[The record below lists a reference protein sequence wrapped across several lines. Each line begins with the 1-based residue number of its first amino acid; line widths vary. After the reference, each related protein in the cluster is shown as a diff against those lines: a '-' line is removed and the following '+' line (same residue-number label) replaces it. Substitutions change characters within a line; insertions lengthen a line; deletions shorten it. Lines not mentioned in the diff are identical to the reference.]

1 MQSKKTKELIKRTQ
15 TLSLATAM
23 LVTSLNFPVISVRAE
38 DGEQTTTEIEQ
49 VIDDDVDNTD
59 QIVENQTEESKDQ
72 TEENKD
78 QTTEEQTEE
87 NQTENKEQTEENQTE
102 ENKDQTTE
110 EDQTEET
117 EENEEE
123 VSDEVLDDEATTL
136 ADGEITATIII
147 DANGGTFADGS
158 SQKTFNVEAGTGQY
172 YFNFSLAEVPSA
184 PSGKN
189 WTFKGWSESDSS
201 EAHYSTDS
209 TYSNFLSSGSTKTFY
224 AAWGKSS
231 QQTINRDYVFTDGAG
246 HSETITKQETL
257 TYDENN
263 KLVSIT
269 YGDYLST
276 LSRDSDTALYRFDES
291 IIRRYA
297 AEASQ
302 QAVDGWT
309 YTPTRDYYSDDTLNN
324 KLTMGDIRNNIST
337 IYVKCDQEQA
347 TVTVDASGGTFTNGA
362 SVNQIKITNKQIN
375 FADIELPKAP
385 EGENWTFEYWAVQ
398 EKNSGV
404 MQLYKT
410 TDSITYTGNYTT
422 IYAYWQ
428 KPIERTY
435 ILTDL
440 VDSVSVD
447 ITDTLEFY
455 KSPDNIVYSTI
466 ASKETLENSAQQK
479 SDRYFGVRDDQNDY
493 GVGYNKVKYK
503 CFKEANLT
511 NKIKYG
517 DLLSNIQTIYVD
529 CKVYVTLNAYD
540 VFKEEISG
548 TCQSHSFWTG
558 KVNKTPNF
566 DDYEITVPEGYS
578 FVGWYVNPN
587 KLVYWQELY
596 DGDINHLDNYIE
608 KVNNEL
614 ILFDFD
620 TPINGSKHDSGDKES
635 YTINLFPQFQKI
647 KSSDVTVTFKD
658 YDGTELNTA
667 TTTTDKKL
675 ADIKPT
681 EPTKDNHLFLGWS
694 TDGTEANIVG
704 DTTTFTSNT
713 TLIAVYAE
721 YNKVTYT
728 LYNDGSTFPDGTTA
742 SKTISYETFIQGVNN
757 RVREADV
764 KYSDMTEVIPVREGY
779 IFCGWTST
787 KNQNYGDVTT
797 DTSNYLNGT
806 VQQSTSHTGTGF
818 WMNYNNSK
826 NKTVMAVYDS
836 VTVYPVWTKAVT
848 FDACG
853 GKFSNNQSTTY
864 STHDMLYDTYTDV
877 GGNRQQTL
885 WQNKCPVP
893 TREGYQ
899 FVCWSNIK
907 PISNT
912 DFSNTYRLN
921 FGQSGINAVIID
933 KNDWYAYVKNNSAT
947 AAKGTNDDG
956 AEVYAIWVPT
966 YTKVIYHID
975 DMELNGTLQDNG
987 LDGVTDYID
996 DSDPNDIKIIQY
1008 VPWYTDLNYQ
1018 YSFKSNGRPLN
1029 VQWYK
1034 SRNFNVTEDC
1044 IGNLIPKQEKD
1055 IDVYAKQSV
1064 DITFDLNYDGH
1075 KQTKTF
1081 DKNTNITPIEDPE
1094 REVRIYNEETGTD
1107 DVYYYIF
1114 KGWYTNAEC
1123 SGSAVDFS
1131 NLKATKE
1138 TTYYAKWVEPKINHT
1153 VTFVDDV
1160 DGSTI
1165 DTQTVE
1171 RNKTVTKPTY
1181 TGGNSY
1187 FHQDLIFLGW
1197 SETGSRYNIFDFTT
1211 PITGNK
1217 TLHAVYA
1224 DAITIEFIDSYDGQT
1239 VETKKI
1245 AKDSKVS
1252 EPSFRG
1258 NDPDRRFVGWSFIGT
1273 ADDLFDF
1280 NTVIS
1285 NSITLYSAYAEPLP
1299 KYTVTFKD
1307 SLGPEFEVIESK
1319 IVTENDRVEAPVF
1332 NHNHTNKVLIGWSET
1347 RNDTDNL
1354 FDFNTG
1360 ITSDIVLFAVYRDS
1374 STPVKQTFTVTFN
1387 TDGGSSVSDQTV
1399 EKGNKVVKPANPTK
1413 EGYTF
1418 DCWTVGLLEFNF
1430 NTAINQNITLTA
1442 RWTRNADPSTP
1453 VVRHTVKFIDWDGT
1467 VLKTEVVED
1476 GKDATAPTN
1485 PVRNGYTFTGWD
1497 KSLSNIKDDMEI
1509 KAQYTKNTDPTT
1521 PEPTKPEPTKPEPE
1535 PETPV
1540 EPEKPTP
1547 TEPTP
1552 TEPTQPKDEE
1562 EIIPIIEDEPESEE
1576 EPTDSEE
1583 EEQVEDNII
1592 PEIVVNEVTPE
1603 DDPAP
1608 IYVGDNDSDKE
1619 TNATALGKFVEAVK
1633 VIAVS
1638 VVISLAALSGL
1649 LGLLLLII
1657 LWMKRVKVLND
1668 RNTDE
1673 YNEEKFEVVYRT
1685 SVKSEGS
1692 LISELQKQENRVW
1705 TITIP
1710 DEIINERVTD
1720 EFKVELKRLFCKR
1733 YNGEQLIIKLGE
1745 SEDARQIGKTIDEK
1759 ENIVEF
1765 TFTE

>member
-38 DGEQTTTEIEQ
+38 DNEQTLTEIEQ

-59 QIVENQTEESKDQ
+59 QTEENKDQTTGADQAEENQTENKDQ

-78 QTTEEQTEE
+78 QTEENKDQAEE
-87 NQTENKEQTEENQTE
+87 NQTENK
-102 ENKDQTTE
+102 DQTTE
-110 EDQTEET
+110 NQTTEDQTEENT
-117 EENEEE
+117 EE
-123 VSDEVLDDEATTL
+123 SDEVLDDEATTL

-246 HSETITKQETL
+246 HSETITKSETL
-257 TYDENN
+257 MIDENY

-276 LSRDSDTALYRFDES
+276 LSGDSDDALYRFEES
-291 IIRRYA
+291 IIRKYA

-302 QAVDGWT
+302 QAVDGWN
-309 YTPTRDYYSDDTLNN
+309 YTPTRDYYSDATLNN
-324 KLTMGDIRNNIST
+324 RLTMRDIRNNIST
-337 IYVKCDQEQA
+337 IYVKCTQEQA
-347 TVTVDASGGTFTNGA
+347 TVTF
-362 SVNQIKITNKQIN
+362 
-375 FADIELPKAP
+375 
-385 EGENWTFEYWAVQ
+385 
-398 EKNSGV
+398 KN
-404 MQLYKT
+404 
-410 TDSITYTGNYTT
+410 
-422 IYAYWQ
+422 
-428 KPIERTY
+428 
-435 ILTDL
+435 
-440 VDSVSVD
+440 
-447 ITDTLEFY
+447 
-455 KSPDNIVYSTI
+455 
-466 ASKETLENSAQQK
+466 
-479 SDRYFGVRDDQNDY
+479 
-493 GVGYNKVKYK
+493 
-503 CFKEANLT
+503 
-511 NKIKYG
+511 
-517 DLLSNIQTIYVD
+517 
-529 CKVYVTLNAYD
+529 
-540 VFKEEISG
+540 
-548 TCQSHSFWTG
+548 
-558 KVNKTPNF
+558 
-566 DDYEITVPEGYS
+566 
-578 FVGWYVNPN
+578 
-587 KLVYWQELY
+587 
-596 DGDINHLDNYIE
+596 
-608 KVNNEL
+608 
-614 ILFDFD
+614 
-620 TPINGSKHDSGDKES
+620 
-635 YTINLFPQFQKI
+635 
-647 KSSDVTVTFKD
+647 
-658 YDGTELNTA
+658 YDGTELNVA
-667 TTTTDKKL
+667 TTTKDKMLK
-675 ADIKPT
+675 DIKPA
-681 EPTKDNHLFLGWS
+681 EPVRDNHLFLGWS
-694 TDGTEANIVG
+694 TDGTEANIVS
-704 DTTTFTSNT
+704 DTATFTSNT
-713 TLIAVYAE
+713 TLTAVYAE

-742 SKTISYETFIQGVNN
+742 SKTYSYKTFIQGENN
-757 RVREADV
+757 VVREADV

-787 KNQNYGDVTT
+787 KNQNNGDVIT

-806 VQQSTSHTGTGF
+806 AHQSTSHTGTSF

-826 NKTVMAVYDS
+826 NKNVMEIYDS

-848 FDACG
+848 FNACG
-853 GKFSNNQSTTY
+853 GNFSNNQSTTY
-864 STHDMLYDTYTDV
+864 STHDMLYNTYTTDD
-877 GGNRQQTL
+877 GHRQHEL

-899 FVCWSNIK
+899 FVCWLNIK
-907 PISNT
+907 PTSNT

-921 FGQSGINAVIID
+921 YGQSGINAVIV
-933 KNDWYAYVKNNSAT
+933 NEHDWYAYVKNNSDT
-947 AAKGTNDDG
+947 EAKGEDG
-956 AEVYAIWVPT
+956 AEVYALWVPT
-966 YTKVIYHID
+966 YTKVIYHLD
-975 DMELNGTLQDNG
+975 DMELDGTLQDNE
-987 LDGVTDYID
+987 LDVVTDYID

-1034 SRNFNVTEDC
+1034 SRNFNVTEDY
-1044 IGNLIPKQEKD
+1044 IGNLISKQEKD
-1055 IDVYAKQSV
+1055 IDVYAKQSINV
-1064 DITFDLNYDGH
+1064 TFDLNYDGH

-1081 DKNTNITPIEDPE
+1081 DKNTNITPIQDPE
-1094 REVRIYNEETGTD
+1094 REIRIYD
-1107 DVYYYIF
+1107 DVYYYVF

-1123 SGSAVDFS
+1123 SGSAVDFN

-1153 VTFVDDV
+1153 VTFIDDV

-1165 DTQTVE
+1165 DTKTVE

-1187 FHQDLIFLGW
+1187 FHQDLMFLGW
-1197 SETGSRYNIFDFTT
+1197 SETGSRYNLFDFTT

-1224 DAITIEFIDSYDGQT
+1224 DAVTIEFIDSYNGQT
-1239 VETKKI
+1239 VEIKKI

-1280 NTVIS
+1280 NRVIS
-1285 NSITLYSAYAEPLP
+1285 NSMTLYSAYAEPLP

-1332 NHNHTNKVLIGWSET
+1332 NHGHPDKVLIGWSKT

-1360 ITSDIVLFAVYRDS
+1360 ITSDIELFAVYKDS

-1387 TDGGSSVSDQTV
+1387 TDGGSLVSNQTV

-1413 EGYTF
+1413 ERYTF
-1418 DCWTVGLLEFNF
+1418 DCWTLGLLEFNF

-1442 RWTRNADPSTP
+1442 RWTRNPEPSTP
-1453 VVRHTVKFIDWDGT
+1453 VVKHIVKFIDWDGR
-1467 VLKTEVVED
+1467 VVEIQQVD
-1476 GKDATAPTN
+1476 NGKNAKAPATPA
-1485 PVRNGYTFTGWD
+1485 REGYTFTGWD
-1497 KSLSNIKDDMEI
+1497 KSLNNVTSDMEI
-1509 KAQYTKNTDPTT
+1509 KAQYKKNETEKPVPT
-1521 PEPTKPEPTKPEPE
+1521 EPTKPEPVQPEPVQPE
-1535 PETPV
+1535 PVQPEPV
-1540 EPEKPTP
+1540 QPEPVQP
-1547 TEPTP
+1547 EPTP
-1552 TEPTQPKDEE
+1552 VEPTQPKDEE

-1583 EEQVEDNII
+1583 EELVEDNII

-1633 VIAVS
+1633 VIAVTA
-1638 VVISLAALSGL
+1638 VISLAALLGL
-1649 LGLLLLII
+1649 LGLLILIL

-1668 RNTDE
+1668 KNTDE

-1685 SVKSEGS
+1685 SVKSEGN

-1705 TITIP
+1705 TVTIP

-1720 EFKVELKRLFCKR
+1720 EFRIELKKHFCKR
-1733 YNGEQLIIKLGE
+1733 YNGEQLIIRLGE
-1745 SEDARQIGKTIDEK
+1745 SEGAKQLGFTIDK
-1759 ENIVEF
+1759 ADNIIEF
-1765 TFTE
+1765 KFTE

>member
-38 DGEQTTTEIEQ
+38 DNEQTTTEIEQ
-49 VIDDDVDNTD
+49 VIDDTN
-59 QIVENQTEESKDQ
+59 NADQ
-72 TEENKD
+72 TEENTNQTTGADQAEENKTENKEQTENKD
-78 QTTEEQTEE
+78 QAENKEQTEENKEQTTEEQTEE
-87 NQTENKEQTEENQTE
+87 NKEQTTEEQTEENKEQTTENQT
-102 ENKDQTTE
+102 T
-110 EDQTEET
+110 EDQT

-136 ADGEITATIII
+136 ADDSEDEEVLEKICTITWDAGDGVLTNGKTSGTVTTYGPYKMYTDETGEYTGTAGTKFSGIYYKLNDDAIKLSKGSMYGYTDGDNEI
-147 DANGGTFADGS
+147 PSKYIPDAIPNDNTKFFVGWIATEGTSAGRIVQAASTNKVNYGEYSVTWCGKYAVDQNLRPCYQPKLKFDANGGQFSNMESIRYTSPETVQGAFKSFSWVTPNFEIPSNGN
-158 SQKTFNVEAGTGQY
+158 KTFLGWSTTPSKDDLLPKTLRSVYIQNTDDPYETYPKPNTQYAKTLPSGATLYAIWEDTTVTVNFEDTDGTEISSVEADTSTTLE
-172 YFNFSLAEVPSA
+172 NIKPSA
-184 PSGKN
+184 PAK
-189 WTFKGWSESDSS
+189 
-201 EAHYSTDS
+201 
-209 TYSNFLSSGSTKTFY
+209 
-224 AAWGKSS
+224 
-231 QQTINRDYVFTDGAG
+231 
-246 HSETITKQETL
+246 
-257 TYDENN
+257 
-263 KLVSIT
+263 
-269 YGDYLST
+269 
-276 LSRDSDTALYRFDES
+276 
-291 IIRRYA
+291 
-297 AEASQ
+297 
-302 QAVDGWT
+302 
-309 YTPTRDYYSDDTLNN
+309 
-324 KLTMGDIRNNIST
+324 
-337 IYVKCDQEQA
+337 
-347 TVTVDASGGTFTNGA
+347 
-362 SVNQIKITNKQIN
+362 TNK
-375 FADIELPKAP
+375 
-385 EGENWTFEYWAVQ
+385 
-398 EKNSGV
+398 
-404 MQLYKT
+404 
-410 TDSITYTGNYTT
+410 
-422 IYAYWQ
+422 
-428 KPIERTY
+428 
-435 ILTDL
+435 
-440 VDSVSVD
+440 
-447 ITDTLEFY
+447 
-455 KSPDNIVYSTI
+455 
-466 ASKETLENSAQQK
+466 
-479 SDRYFGVRDDQNDY
+479 
-493 GVGYNKVKYK
+493 
-503 CFKEANLT
+503 
-511 NKIKYG
+511 
-517 DLLSNIQTIYVD
+517 
-529 CKVYVTLNAYD
+529 
-540 VFKEEISG
+540 
-548 TCQSHSFWTG
+548 
-558 KVNKTPNF
+558 
-566 DDYEITVPEGYS
+566 
-578 FVGWYVNPN
+578 
-587 KLVYWQELY
+587 
-596 DGDINHLDNYIE
+596 
-608 KVNNEL
+608 
-614 ILFDFD
+614 
-620 TPINGSKHDSGDKES
+620 
-635 YTINLFPQFQKI
+635 
-647 KSSDVTVTFKD
+647 
-658 YDGTELNTA
+658 
-667 TTTTDKKL
+667 
-675 ADIKPT
+675 
-681 EPTKDNHLFLGWS
+681 LFLGWS
-694 TDGTEANIVG
+694 TDGTEANIVD

-728 LYNDGSTFPDGTTA
+728 LYNDGSAFPDGTTA
-742 SKTISYETFIQGVNN
+742 SKTYSYKTFIQGVND
-757 RVREADV
+757 RIREADV
-764 KYSDMTEVIPVREGY
+764 KYSDMIEVIPVREGY

-806 VQQSTSHTGTGF
+806 AHQSTSHTGTDF
-818 WMNYNNSK
+818 WSNYNNNK
-826 NKTVMAVYDS
+826 NKTVMEIYDS
-836 VTVYPVWTKAVT
+836 VTVYPVWTKAIT
-848 FDACG
+848 FNACG
-853 GKFSNNQSTTY
+853 GNFSNNQSTTY
-864 STHDMLYDTYTDV
+864 STHDMVFNTYTDV

-893 TREGYQ
+893 TRDGYQ
-899 FVCWSNIK
+899 FVCWLNIK
-907 PISNT
+907 PTSNT

-921 FGQSGINAVIID
+921 YGQSGINAVIV
-933 KNDWYAYVKNNSAT
+933 NEHDWYAYVKNNTAT
-947 AAKGTNDDG
+947 EAKGTNDDG
-956 AEVYAIWVPT
+956 AEVYALWVPT
-966 YTKVIYHID
+966 YTKVIYHLD
-975 DMELNGTLQDNG
+975 GMELDGTLQDNG

-996 DSDPNDIKIIQY
+996 DSDPDDIKIIQY

-1034 SRNFNVTEDC
+1034 SRNFNVTEDY

-1064 DITFDLNYDGH
+1064 DVIFDLNYDGH

-1107 DVYYYIF
+1107 DVYYYTF

-1153 VTFVDDV
+1153 VTFIDDV

-1187 FHQDLIFLGW
+1187 FHQDLMFLGW
-1197 SETGSRYNIFDFTT
+1197 SETSSRYNIFDFTT
-1211 PITGNK
+1211 PITDNK

-1224 DAITIEFIDSYDGQT
+1224 DAITVEFIDSYDGQT

-1258 NDPDRRFVGWSFIGT
+1258 NDPDRRFVGWSEIGSV
-1273 ADDLFDF
+1273 DHLFDF
-1280 NTVIS
+1280 TTVIS
-1285 NSITLYSAYAEPLP
+1285 DSITLYSAYAEPLP

-1332 NHNHTNKVLIGWSET
+1332 NHNHPNKVFIGWSKT

-1360 ITSDIVLFAVYRDS
+1360 ITENIELFAVYKDS

-1387 TDGGSSVSDQTV
+1387 TDGGSLVNSQTV

-1418 DCWTVGLLEFNF
+1418 DCWTIGLLEFNF

-1453 VVRHTVKFIDWDGT
+1453 VVKHTVKFIDWDGT

-1497 KSLSNIKDDMEI
+1497 KGLSNIKDDMEI

-1521 PEPTKPEPTKPEPE
+1521 PEPTKPEPTKPEPTKPE
-1535 PETPV
+1535 PTKPEPTKPEPTPVTPEPTKPEPTPVTPV
-1540 EPEKPTP
+1540 EPEPTQP
-1547 TEPTP
+1547 EPTP

-1562 EIIPIIEDEPESEE
+1562 EIIPIIENEPESEE

-1583 EEQVEDNII
+1583 DEQVEDNII

-1608 IYVGDNDSDKE
+1608 IYVGDNNSDKE

-1633 VIAVS
+1633 VVAVS

-1657 LWMKRVKVLND
+1657 LWMKRIKVLND

-1720 EFKVELKRLFCKR
+1720 EFKVELKKLFCKR

-1759 ENIVEF
+1759 ENTVEF

>member
-38 DGEQTTTEIEQ
+38 DSEQTTTEIEQ
-49 VIDDDVDNTD
+49 VIDDGVDNTD
-59 QIVENQTEESKDQ
+59 QTVDNTDQ
-72 TEENKD
+72 TTGADQAEENKTENKD
-78 QTTEEQTEE
+78 QTE
-87 NQTENKEQTEENQTE
+87 ENKEQTEENKEQTE
-102 ENKDQTTE
+102 TTE
-110 EDQTEET
+110 TETEETETEETTET

-136 ADGEITATIII
+136 ADNPEDEEVLEKICTITWDAGDGVLTNGKTSGTVTTYGPYKMYTDETGEYTGTAGTKFSGIHYKLNDDAIKLCIGGIYYDTRIPSKYIPDAIPNDNTKFFVGWIATEGANAGRILQGANTNGGYSITWCGKYAEDLNLRPCYQPKLKF
-147 DANGGTFADGS
+147 DANGGQFSNMESIRYTSPETVQGAFKSFSWDTPNFEIPSNGN
-158 SQKTFNVEAGTGQY
+158 KTFLGWSTTPSKDDLLPKTLRSVYIQNTDDPYETYPKPNTQY
-172 YFNFSLAEVPSA
+172 AKTL
-184 PSGKN
+184 PSG
-189 WTFKGWSESDSS
+189 T
-201 EAHYSTDS
+201 T
-209 TYSNFLSSGSTKTFY
+209 LY
-224 AAWGKSS
+224 AIW
-231 QQTINRDYVFTDGAG
+231 
-246 HSETITKQETL
+246 E
-257 TYDENN
+257 
-263 KLVSIT
+263 
-269 YGDYLST
+269 
-276 LSRDSDTALYRFDES
+276 DT
-291 IIRRYA
+291 
-297 AEASQ
+297 
-302 QAVDGWT
+302 
-309 YTPTRDYYSDDTLNN
+309 
-324 KLTMGDIRNNIST
+324 
-337 IYVKCDQEQA
+337 
-347 TVTVDASGGTFTNGA
+347 TVTV
-362 SVNQIKITNKQIN
+362 N
-375 FADIELPKAP
+375 FE
-385 EGENWTFEYWAVQ
+385 
-398 EKNSGV
+398 
-404 MQLYKT
+404 
-410 TDSITYTGNYTT
+410 
-422 IYAYWQ
+422 
-428 KPIERTY
+428 
-435 ILTDL
+435 
-440 VDSVSVD
+440 
-447 ITDTLEFY
+447 DT
-455 KSPDNIVYSTI
+455 
-466 ASKETLENSAQQK
+466 
-479 SDRYFGVRDDQNDY
+479 
-493 GVGYNKVKYK
+493 
-503 CFKEANLT
+503 
-511 NKIKYG
+511 
-517 DLLSNIQTIYVD
+517 
-529 CKVYVTLNAYD
+529 
-540 VFKEEISG
+540 
-548 TCQSHSFWTG
+548 
-558 KVNKTPNF
+558 
-566 DDYEITVPEGYS
+566 
-578 FVGWYVNPN
+578 
-587 KLVYWQELY
+587 
-596 DGDINHLDNYIE
+596 
-608 KVNNEL
+608 
-614 ILFDFD
+614 
-620 TPINGSKHDSGDKES
+620 
-635 YTINLFPQFQKI
+635 
-647 KSSDVTVTFKD
+647 
-658 YDGTELNTA
+658 DGTEISSVEADTS
-667 TTTTDKKL
+667 TTLET
-675 ADIKPT
+675 IKPT

-713 TLIAVYAE
+713 TLTAVYAE

-742 SKTISYETFIQGVNN
+742 SKTYSYETFIQGVND
-757 RVREADV
+757 RVREADI

-921 FGQSGINAVIID
+921 FGQSGVNAVIID
-933 KNDWYAYVKNNSAT
+933 ENDWYAYVKNNSAT
-947 AAKGTNDDG
+947 AAKGTNDVG

-975 DMELNGTLQDNG
+975 DMELDGTLQDNG
-987 LDGVTDYID
+987 LDEVTDYID

-1034 SRNFNVTEDC
+1034 SRNFNATEDY

-1081 DKNTNITPIEDPE
+1081 DKNTNITPIQDPE

-1107 DVYYYIF
+1107 DVYYYTF

-1123 SGSAVDFS
+1123 TGTPVDFN

-1153 VTFVDDV
+1153 VTFIDDV

-1187 FHQDLIFLGW
+1187 FHQDLMFLGW
-1197 SETGSRYNIFDFTT
+1197 SETSSRYNLFDFTT
-1211 PITGNK
+1211 PIKGNK

-1224 DAITIEFIDSYDGQT
+1224 EAITIEFIDSYNGQT

-1280 NTVIS
+1280 NRVIS
-1285 NSITLYSAYAEPLP
+1285 NSMTLYSAYEEPLQ

-1307 SLGPEFEVIESK
+1307 SLGSEFEEIASVE
-1319 IVTENDRVEAPVF
+1319 VTENEKVTPPKF
-1332 NHNHTNKVLIGWSET
+1332 NPNHPNKVFIGWSVI
-1347 RNDTDNL
+1347 RNDTDSL
-1354 FDFNTG
+1354 FDFNTP
-1360 ITSDIVLFAVYRDS
+1360 ITYGFELYAVYKDS

-1387 TDGGSSVSDQTV
+1387 TDGGSLVNSQTV
-1399 EKGNKVVKPANPTK
+1399 EKGNKVVKPTNPTK
-1413 EGYTF
+1413 VGYTF
-1418 DCWTVGLLEFNF
+1418 DCWTIGLLEFNF

-1442 RWTRNADPSTP
+1442 RWTRNPEPSTP
-1453 VVRHTVKFIDWDGT
+1453 VVKHTVKFIDWDGR
-1467 VLKTEVVED
+1467 VIKTEVVED

-1485 PVRNGYTFTGWD
+1485 PVRDGYTFTGWD
-1497 KSLSNIKDDMEI
+1497 KGLSNIKTDMEI

-1521 PEPTKPEPTKPEPE
+1521 PEPTKPEPTKPEPTKPEPVQPEPVKPEPEQPTPEPVQPEPE
-1535 PETPV
+1535 PETPTESTPV
-1540 EPEKPTP
+1540 EPTP
-1547 TEPTP
+1547 VEPTP

-1633 VIAVS
+1633 VVAVS
-1638 VVISLAALSGL
+1638 IVISLAALSGL
-1649 LGLLLLII
+1649 IGLLLLII
-1657 LWMKRVKVLND
+1657 LWMKRIKVLND

-1720 EFKVELKRLFCKR
+1720 EFKVELKKLFCKR

-1759 ENIVEF
+1759 ENTIEF

>member
-38 DGEQTTTEIEQ
+38 DSEQTTTEIEQ
-49 VIDDDVDNTD
+49 VIDDGVDNTD
-59 QIVENQTEESKDQ
+59 QTVDNTDQ
-72 TEENKD
+72 TTGADQAEENKTENKD
-78 QTTEEQTEE
+78 QTE
-87 NQTENKEQTEENQTE
+87 ENKEQTEENKEQTE
-102 ENKDQTTE
+102 TTE
-110 EDQTEET
+110 TETEETETEETTET

-136 ADGEITATIII
+136 ADNPEDEEVLEKICTITWDAGDGVLTNGKTSGTVTTYGPYKMYTDETGEYTGTAGTKFSGIHYKLNDDAIKLCIGGIYYDTRIPSKYIPDAIPNDNTKFFVGWIATEGANAGRILQGANTNGGYSITWCGKYAEDLNLRPCYQPKLKF
-147 DANGGTFADGS
+147 DANGGQFSNMESIRYTSPETVQGAFKSFSWDTPNFEIPSNGN
-158 SQKTFNVEAGTGQY
+158 KTFLGWSTTPSKDDLLPKTLRSVYIQNTDDPYETYPKPNTQY
-172 YFNFSLAEVPSA
+172 AKTL
-184 PSGKN
+184 PSG
-189 WTFKGWSESDSS
+189 T
-201 EAHYSTDS
+201 T
-209 TYSNFLSSGSTKTFY
+209 LY
-224 AAWGKSS
+224 AIW
-231 QQTINRDYVFTDGAG
+231 
-246 HSETITKQETL
+246 E
-257 TYDENN
+257 
-263 KLVSIT
+263 
-269 YGDYLST
+269 
-276 LSRDSDTALYRFDES
+276 DT
-291 IIRRYA
+291 
-297 AEASQ
+297 
-302 QAVDGWT
+302 
-309 YTPTRDYYSDDTLNN
+309 
-324 KLTMGDIRNNIST
+324 
-337 IYVKCDQEQA
+337 
-347 TVTVDASGGTFTNGA
+347 TVTV
-362 SVNQIKITNKQIN
+362 N
-375 FADIELPKAP
+375 FE
-385 EGENWTFEYWAVQ
+385 
-398 EKNSGV
+398 
-404 MQLYKT
+404 
-410 TDSITYTGNYTT
+410 
-422 IYAYWQ
+422 
-428 KPIERTY
+428 
-435 ILTDL
+435 
-440 VDSVSVD
+440 
-447 ITDTLEFY
+447 DT
-455 KSPDNIVYSTI
+455 
-466 ASKETLENSAQQK
+466 
-479 SDRYFGVRDDQNDY
+479 
-493 GVGYNKVKYK
+493 
-503 CFKEANLT
+503 
-511 NKIKYG
+511 
-517 DLLSNIQTIYVD
+517 
-529 CKVYVTLNAYD
+529 
-540 VFKEEISG
+540 
-548 TCQSHSFWTG
+548 
-558 KVNKTPNF
+558 
-566 DDYEITVPEGYS
+566 
-578 FVGWYVNPN
+578 
-587 KLVYWQELY
+587 
-596 DGDINHLDNYIE
+596 
-608 KVNNEL
+608 
-614 ILFDFD
+614 
-620 TPINGSKHDSGDKES
+620 
-635 YTINLFPQFQKI
+635 
-647 KSSDVTVTFKD
+647 
-658 YDGTELNTA
+658 DGTEISSVEADTS
-667 TTTTDKKL
+667 TTLET
-675 ADIKPT
+675 IKPT

-713 TLIAVYAE
+713 TLTAVYAE

-742 SKTISYETFIQGVNN
+742 SKTYSYETFIQGVND
-757 RVREADV
+757 RVREADI

-921 FGQSGINAVIID
+921 FGQSGVNAVIID
-933 KNDWYAYVKNNSAT
+933 ENDWYAYVKNNSAT
-947 AAKGTNDDG
+947 AAKGTNDVG

-975 DMELNGTLQDNG
+975 DMELDGTLQDNG
-987 LDGVTDYID
+987 LDEVTDYID

-1034 SRNFNVTEDC
+1034 SRNFNATEDY

-1081 DKNTNITPIEDPE
+1081 DKNTNITPIQDPE

-1187 FHQDLIFLGW
+1187 FYQDLIFLGW

-1245 AKDSKVS
+1245 AKDSKVL

-1258 NDPDRRFVGWSFIGT
+1258 NDPDRRFVGWSEIGS
-1273 ADDLFDF
+1273 ADELFDF
-1280 NTVIS
+1280 NTAIS
-1285 NSITLYSAYAEPLP
+1285 SDFTLYSAYAEPLP

-1307 SLGPEFEVIESK
+1307 SLGSEFEEIASVE
-1319 IVTENDRVEAPVF
+1319 VTENEKVTPPKF
-1332 NHNHTNKVLIGWSET
+1332 NPNHPNKVFIGWSVI
-1347 RNDTDNL
+1347 RNDTDSL
-1354 FDFNTG
+1354 FDFNTP
-1360 ITSDIVLFAVYRDS
+1360 ITYGFELYAVYKDS

-1387 TDGGSSVSDQTV
+1387 TDGGSLVNSQTV
-1399 EKGNKVVKPANPTK
+1399 EKGNKVVKPTNPTK
-1413 EGYTF
+1413 VGYTF
-1418 DCWTVGLLEFNF
+1418 DCWTIGLLEFNF

-1442 RWTRNADPSTP
+1442 RWTRNPEPSTP
-1453 VVRHTVKFIDWDGT
+1453 VVKHTVKFIDWDGRIIAIQL
-1467 VLKTEVVED
+1467 VDNGSNAKAP
-1476 GKDATAPTN
+1476 ATPA
-1485 PVRNGYTFTGWD
+1485 REGYTFTGWD
-1497 KSLSNIKDDMEI
+1497 KSLNNVTSDMEI

-1521 PEPTKPEPTKPEPE
+1521 PVPPTPSNPDPEPVQPEPTKPEPVQPEPVKPEPEQPTPEPVQPEPTKPEPTKPEPT

-1540 EPEKPTP
+1540 
-1547 TEPTP
+1547 EPTP

-1583 EEQVEDNII
+1583 EEQVEDNIV

-1619 TNATALGKFVEAVK
+1619 TNATALGKFVEAAKKIV
-1633 VIAVS
+1633 VS

-1657 LWMKRVKVLND
+1657 LWMKRIKVLND

-1673 YNEEKFEVVYRT
+1673 YKEEKFEVVYRT
-1685 SVKSEGS
+1685 SVKSEGN

-1720 EFKVELKRLFCKR
+1720 EFKVELKKIFCKR

>member
-49 VIDDDVDNTD
+49 SIDDSVENTD
-59 QIVENQTEESKDQ
+59 QTTGADQ
-72 TEENKD
+72 TGEDQAGENK
-78 QTTEEQTEE
+78 TE
-87 NQTENKEQTEENQTE
+87 ENKEQTEENKTENKEQSE
-102 ENKDQTTE
+102 ENKTE
-110 EDQTEET
+110 NVEQS
-117 EENEEE
+117 EENNTVENEE

-136 ADGEITATIII
+136 ADNPEEVTVTVTF
-147 DANGGTFADGS
+147 DANGGKFSDGS
-158 SQKTFNVEAGTGQY
+158 QQKVITKTVTPYNVNYSDFNLSETPTG
-172 YFNFSLAEVPSA
+172 PD
-184 PSGKN
+184 GKV
-189 WTFKGWSESDSS
+189 WTFINWNSTGDGLGRSYDQLIREIFSGNSDIKVYAYWSKTQTKRVTRTYVYTRGFGDS
-201 EAHYSTDS
+201 Y
-209 TYSNFLSSGSTKTFY
+209 TYTGDDTITLDDEGNLIN
-224 AAWGKSS
+224 WGIPRGLDKLDL
-231 QQTINRDYVFTDGAG
+231 QVK
-246 HSETITKQETL
+246 TKQEIGVMYTSRMG
-257 TYDENN
+257 NN
-263 KLVSIT
+263 I
-269 YGDYLST
+269 
-276 LSRDSDTALYRFDES
+276 
-291 IIRRYA
+291 
-297 AEASQ
+297 
-302 QAVDGWT
+302 
-309 YTPTRDYYSDDTLNN
+309 YYSDAQLTKPLTEADKYIDTV
-324 KLTMGDIRNNIST
+324 
-337 IYVKCDQEQA
+337 YVDCRYDVYMY
-347 TVTVDASGGTFTNGA
+347 T
-362 SVNQIKITNKQIN
+362 
-375 FADIELPKAP
+375 ADISGNKTGTYKYLSGDYAPVPDEPTAP
-385 EGENWTFEYWAVQ
+385 EG
-398 EKNSGV
+398 
-404 MQLYKT
+404 YK
-410 TDSITYTGNYTT
+410 
-422 IYAYWQ
+422 
-428 KPIERTY
+428 
-435 ILTDL
+435 
-440 VDSVSVD
+440 
-447 ITDTLEFY
+447 
-455 KSPDNIVYSTI
+455 
-466 ASKETLENSAQQK
+466 
-479 SDRYFGVRDDQNDY
+479 
-493 GVGYNKVKYK
+493 
-503 CFKEANLT
+503 
-511 NKIKYG
+511 
-517 DLLSNIQTIYVD
+517 
-529 CKVYVTLNAYD
+529 
-540 VFKEEISG
+540 
-548 TCQSHSFWTG
+548 
-558 KVNKTPNF
+558 
-566 DDYEITVPEGYS
+566 
-578 FVGWYVNPN
+578 FVGWYEIDGNRYTGDPSNIDLYISFVNENLSPYN
-587 KLVYWQELY
+587 FNEKSTLASYALY
-596 DGDINHLDNYIE
+596 PQYE
-608 KVNNEL
+608 KVE
-614 ILFDFD
+614 
-620 TPINGSKHDSGDKES
+620 K
-635 YTINLFPQFQKI
+635 
-647 KSSDVTVTFKD
+647 DVTVTFKD

-694 TDGTEANIVG
+694 TDGTEANIVS
-704 DTTTFTSNT
+704 DTATFTSNT
-713 TLIAVYAE
+713 TLIAVYVE

-742 SKTISYETFIQGVNN
+742 SKTYSYKTFIQGVND

-806 VQQSTSHTGTGF
+806 VQQSTSHTGTDF
-818 WMNYNNSK
+818 WSNYSNNK
-826 NKTVMAVYDS
+826 NKTVMEIYDS
-836 VTVYPVWTKAVT
+836 VTVYPVWTKAIT
-848 FDACG
+848 FNACG
-853 GKFSNNQSTTY
+853 GNFSNNQSTTY
-864 STHDMLYDTYTDV
+864 STHDMIFNTYTDV

-893 TREGYQ
+893 TRDGYQ
-899 FVCWSNIK
+899 FVCWLNIK
-907 PISNT
+907 PTSNT
-912 DFSNTYRLN
+912 DFSNTYRLDI
-921 FGQSGINAVIID
+921 GQSGINAVIV
-933 KNDWYAYVKNNSAT
+933 NRHDWYAYVKNNTAT
-947 AAKGTNDDG
+947 EAKGTNDDG
-956 AEVYAIWVPT
+956 AEVYALWVPT
-966 YTKVIYHID
+966 YIKVIYHID

-1034 SRNFNVTEDC
+1034 SRNFNVTEDY
-1044 IGNLIPKQEKD
+1044 IGNLIPKQAED
-1055 IDVYAKQSV
+1055 IEVYAKQSV
-1064 DITFDLNYDGH
+1064 DVTFDLNYDGH

-1081 DKNTNITPIEDPE
+1081 DKNTNITPIQDPE

-1107 DVYYYIF
+1107 DVYYYEF

-1258 NDPDRRFVGWSFIGT
+1258 NDPDRRFVGWSIIGS
-1273 ADDLFDF
+1273 ADELFDF
-1280 NTVIS
+1280 NTAIS
-1285 NSITLYSAYAEPLP
+1285 SDITLYSAYEEPLQ

-1307 SLGPEFEVIESK
+1307 SLGSEFEEIASVE
-1319 IVTENDRVEAPVF
+1319 VTENEKVTPPKF
-1332 NHNHTNKVLIGWSET
+1332 NPNHPNKVFIGWSVI
-1347 RNDTDNL
+1347 RNDTDSL
-1354 FDFNTG
+1354 FDFNTP
-1360 ITSDIVLFAVYRDS
+1360 ITYGFELYAVYKDS

-1418 DCWTVGLLEFNF
+1418 DCWTIGLLEFNF

-1453 VVRHTVKFIDWDGT
+1453 VVKHTVKFIDWDGT
-1467 VLKTEVVED
+1467 VIKTEVVED

-1485 PVRNGYTFTGWD
+1485 PVRDGYTFTGWD
-1497 KSLSNIKDDMEI
+1497 KGLSNIKTDMEI
-1509 KAQYTKNTDPTT
+1509 KAQYTKNTD
-1521 PEPTKPEPTKPEPE
+1521 PTKPEPTKPEPE

-1540 EPEKPTP
+1540 
-1547 TEPTP
+1547 EPTP

-1583 EEQVEDNII
+1583 DEQVEDNII

-1633 VIAVS
+1633 VVAVS

-1649 LGLLLLII
+1649 LGLLLLFI
-1657 LWMKRVKVLND
+1657 LWMKRIKVLND

-1720 EFKVELKRLFCKR
+1720 EFKVELKKLFCKR

>member
-38 DGEQTTTEIEQ
+38 DNEQTPTEIEQ
-49 VIDDDVDNTD
+49 IIDETESTGTSSESTSTENTNT
-59 QIVENQTEESKDQ
+59 ESTGTETESTGTENTNQTES
-72 TEENKD
+72 T
-78 QTTEEQTEE
+78 
-87 NQTENKEQTEENQTE
+87 
-102 ENKDQTTE
+102 
-110 EDQTEET
+110 EDQT

-172 YFNFSLAEVPSA
+172 SFNFSLAEVPSA
-184 PSGKN
+184 SNGKN

-246 HSETITKQETL
+246 HSETITKSETL
-257 TYDENN
+257 MIDENY

-276 LSRDSDTALYRFDES
+276 LSGDSDDALYRFEES
-291 IIRRYA
+291 IIRKYA

-302 QAVDGWT
+302 QAVDGWN
-309 YTPTRDYYSDDTLNN
+309 YTPTRDYYSDATLNN
-324 KLTMGDIRNNIST
+324 RLTMRDIRNNIST
-337 IYVKCDQEQA
+337 IYVKCTQEQA
-347 TVTVDASGGTFTNGA
+347 TVTF
-362 SVNQIKITNKQIN
+362 
-375 FADIELPKAP
+375 
-385 EGENWTFEYWAVQ
+385 
-398 EKNSGV
+398 KN
-404 MQLYKT
+404 
-410 TDSITYTGNYTT
+410 
-422 IYAYWQ
+422 
-428 KPIERTY
+428 
-435 ILTDL
+435 
-440 VDSVSVD
+440 
-447 ITDTLEFY
+447 
-455 KSPDNIVYSTI
+455 
-466 ASKETLENSAQQK
+466 
-479 SDRYFGVRDDQNDY
+479 
-493 GVGYNKVKYK
+493 
-503 CFKEANLT
+503 
-511 NKIKYG
+511 
-517 DLLSNIQTIYVD
+517 
-529 CKVYVTLNAYD
+529 
-540 VFKEEISG
+540 
-548 TCQSHSFWTG
+548 
-558 KVNKTPNF
+558 
-566 DDYEITVPEGYS
+566 YE
-578 FVGWYVNPN
+578 
-587 KLVYWQELY
+587 
-596 DGDINHLDNYIE
+596 
-608 KVNNEL
+608 
-614 ILFDFD
+614 
-620 TPINGSKHDSGDKES
+620 
-635 YTINLFPQFQKI
+635 
-647 KSSDVTVTFKD
+647 
-658 YDGTELNTA
+658 GTELNVA
-667 TTTTDKKL
+667 TTTKDKMLK
-675 ADIKPT
+675 DIKPA
-681 EPTKDNHLFLGWS
+681 EPVRDNHLFLGWS
-694 TDGTEANIVG
+694 TDGTEANIVS
-704 DTTTFTSNT
+704 DTATFTSNT
-713 TLIAVYAE
+713 TLTAVYAE

-728 LYNDGSTFPDGTTA
+728 LYNDDSTFPDGTTA
-742 SKTISYETFIQGVNN
+742 SKTYSYKTFIQGENN
-757 RVREADV
+757 VVREALV
-764 KYSDMTEVIPVREGY
+764 SYKDMTPVIPTREGY

-787 KNQNYGDVTT
+787 RGSQVGDVTT
-797 DTSNYLNGT
+797 DSSAYTPNNNFT
-806 VQQSTSHTGTGF
+806 MTSHNGSYF
-818 WMNYNNSK
+818 WARYNNCKDLDASK
-826 NKTVMAVYDS
+826 VGAVYNNTSFSIYED
-836 VTVYPVWTKAVT
+836 VTVYPVWVEALK
-848 FDACG
+848 FNACG
-853 GKFSNNQSTTY
+853 GEFANNQETTLA
-864 STHDMLYDTYTDV
+864 THDMLYDTKTNGTDSIDI
-877 GGNRQQTL
+877 QYSL
-885 WQNKCPVP
+885 WQDKCPVP

-899 FVCWSNIK
+899 FVCWTNIK
-907 PISNT
+907 PISNN
-912 DFSNTYRLN
+912 DFSNVYQLAIAGTKGGLDAITVN
-921 FGQSGINAVIID
+921 N
-933 KNDWYAYVKNNSAT
+933 NDWYAYTKNHSAT
-947 AAKGTNDDG
+947 AGTIVNYNTDNCNDINTKQRM
-956 AEVYAIWVPT
+956 EVYALWVPT
-966 YTKVIYHID
+966 YTKVIYHLD
-975 DMELNGTLQDNG
+975 DMELDGTLQDNG

-996 DSDPNDIKIIQY
+996 NSDPNDIKIIQY

-1034 SRNFNVTEDC
+1034 SRNFNVTEDY

-1055 IDVYAKQSV
+1055 IDVYAKQSINV
-1064 DITFDLNYDGH
+1064 TFDLNYDGH

-1081 DKNTNITPIEDPE
+1081 DKNTNITPIQDPE
-1094 REVRIYNEETGTD
+1094 REIRIYNEETGTD
-1107 DVYYYIF
+1107 DVYYYTF

-1123 SGSAVDFS
+1123 SGSVVDFN

-1153 VTFVDDV
+1153 VTFIDDV

-1165 DTQTVE
+1165 DTKTVE

-1187 FHQDLIFLGW
+1187 FYQDLMFLGW
-1197 SETGSRYNIFDFTT
+1197 SETGSRYNLFDFTT

-1224 DAITIEFIDSYDGQT
+1224 DAVTIEFIDSYNGQT
-1239 VETKKI
+1239 VEIKKI

-1280 NTVIS
+1280 KRVIS
-1285 NSITLYSAYAEPLP
+1285 NSMTLYSAYAEPLP

-1332 NHNHTNKVLIGWSET
+1332 NHGHPDKVLIGWSKT

-1360 ITSDIVLFAVYRDS
+1360 ITSDIELFAVYKDS

-1387 TDGGSSVSDQTV
+1387 TDGGSLVSNQTV

-1418 DCWTVGLLEFNF
+1418 DCWTLGLLEFNF

-1442 RWTRNADPSTP
+1442 RWTRNPEPSTP
-1453 VVRHTVKFIDWDGT
+1453 VVKHTVKFIDWDGR
-1467 VLKTEVVED
+1467 VVEIQQVD
-1476 GKDATAPTN
+1476 NGKNAKAPATPA
-1485 PVRNGYTFTGWD
+1485 REGYTFTGWD
-1497 KSLSNIKDDMEI
+1497 KSLNNVTSDMEI
-1509 KAQYTKNTDPTT
+1509 KAQYKKNETEKPVPT
-1521 PEPTKPEPTKPEPE
+1521 EPTKPEPTKPEP
-1535 PETPV
+1535 TPV
-1540 EPEKPTP
+1540 
-1547 TEPTP
+1547 
-1552 TEPTQPKDEE
+1552 EPTQPKDEE

-1583 EEQVEDNII
+1583 EELVEDNII

-1633 VIAVS
+1633 VITVTA
-1638 VVISLAALSGL
+1638 VISLAALLGL
-1649 LGLLLLII
+1649 LGLLILIL
-1657 LWMKRVKVLND
+1657 LWMKRVKVLNNK
-1668 RNTDE
+1668 NTDE

-1685 SVKSEGS
+1685 SVKSEGN

-1720 EFKVELKRLFCKR
+1720 EFRIELKKLFCKR

-1759 ENIVEF
+1759 ENTVEF

>member
-38 DGEQTTTEIEQ
+38 DNEQTLTEIEQ

-59 QIVENQTEESKDQ
+59 QTEENKDQTTGADQAEENQTENKDQ

-78 QTTEEQTEE
+78 QTEENKDQTEENKDQAEE
-87 NQTENKEQTEENQTE
+87 NQTENK
-102 ENKDQTTE
+102 DQTTE
-110 EDQTEET
+110 NQTTEDQTEENT
-117 EENEEE
+117 EE
-123 VSDEVLDDEATTL
+123 SDEVLDDEATTL

-246 HSETITKQETL
+246 HSETITKSETL
-257 TYDENN
+257 MIDENY

-276 LSRDSDTALYRFDES
+276 LSGDSDDALYRFEES
-291 IIRRYA
+291 IIRKYA

-302 QAVDGWT
+302 QAVDGWN
-309 YTPTRDYYSDDTLNN
+309 YTPTRDYYSDATLNN
-324 KLTMGDIRNNIST
+324 RLTMRDIRNNIST
-337 IYVKCDQEQA
+337 IYVKCTQEQA
-347 TVTVDASGGTFTNGA
+347 TVTF
-362 SVNQIKITNKQIN
+362 
-375 FADIELPKAP
+375 
-385 EGENWTFEYWAVQ
+385 
-398 EKNSGV
+398 KN
-404 MQLYKT
+404 
-410 TDSITYTGNYTT
+410 
-422 IYAYWQ
+422 
-428 KPIERTY
+428 
-435 ILTDL
+435 
-440 VDSVSVD
+440 
-447 ITDTLEFY
+447 
-455 KSPDNIVYSTI
+455 
-466 ASKETLENSAQQK
+466 
-479 SDRYFGVRDDQNDY
+479 
-493 GVGYNKVKYK
+493 
-503 CFKEANLT
+503 
-511 NKIKYG
+511 
-517 DLLSNIQTIYVD
+517 
-529 CKVYVTLNAYD
+529 
-540 VFKEEISG
+540 
-548 TCQSHSFWTG
+548 
-558 KVNKTPNF
+558 
-566 DDYEITVPEGYS
+566 
-578 FVGWYVNPN
+578 
-587 KLVYWQELY
+587 
-596 DGDINHLDNYIE
+596 
-608 KVNNEL
+608 
-614 ILFDFD
+614 
-620 TPINGSKHDSGDKES
+620 
-635 YTINLFPQFQKI
+635 
-647 KSSDVTVTFKD
+647 
-658 YDGTELNTA
+658 YDGTELNVA
-667 TTTTDKKL
+667 TTTKDKMLK
-675 ADIKPT
+675 DIKPA
-681 EPTKDNHLFLGWS
+681 EPVRDNHLFLGWS
-694 TDGTEANIVG
+694 TDGTEANIVS
-704 DTTTFTSNT
+704 DTATFTSNT
-713 TLIAVYAE
+713 TLTAVYAE

-742 SKTISYETFIQGVNN
+742 SKTYSYKTFIQGENN
-757 RVREADV
+757 VVREADV

-787 KNQNYGDVTT
+787 KNQNNGDVIT

-806 VQQSTSHTGTGF
+806 AHQSTSHTGTSF

-826 NKTVMAVYDS
+826 NKNVMEIYDS

-848 FDACG
+848 FNACG
-853 GKFSNNQSTTY
+853 GNFSNNQSTTY
-864 STHDMLYDTYTDV
+864 STHDMLYNTYTTDD
-877 GGNRQQTL
+877 GHRQHEL

-899 FVCWSNIK
+899 FVCWLNIK
-907 PISNT
+907 PTSNT

-921 FGQSGINAVIID
+921 YGQSGINAVIV
-933 KNDWYAYVKNNSAT
+933 NEHDWYAYVKNNSDT
-947 AAKGTNDDG
+947 EAKGEDG
-956 AEVYAIWVPT
+956 AEVYALWVPT
-966 YTKVIYHID
+966 YTKVIYHLD
-975 DMELNGTLQDNG
+975 GMELDGTLQDNG

-1018 YSFKSNGRPLN
+1018 YSFKKDGVKLNHVSWYTSKECRDDSYLGNKIGR
-1029 VQWYK
+1029 Q
-1034 SRNFNVTEDC
+1034 S
-1044 IGNLIPKQEKD
+1044 KD
-1055 IDVYAKQSV
+1055 IDVYAKQSINV
-1064 DITFDLNYDGH
+1064 TFDLNYDGH

-1081 DKNTNITPIEDPE
+1081 DKNTNITPIQDPE

-1107 DVYYYIF
+1107 DVYYYTF

-1123 SGSAVDFS
+1123 SGSAVDFN

-1153 VTFVDDV
+1153 VTFIDDV

-1165 DTQTVE
+1165 DTKTVE

-1187 FHQDLIFLGW
+1187 FHQDLMFLGW
-1197 SETGSRYNIFDFTT
+1197 SETGSRYNLFDFTT

-1217 TLHAVYA
+1217 TLHVVYA
-1224 DAITIEFIDSYDGQT
+1224 DAVTIEFIDSYNGQT

-1332 NHNHTNKVLIGWSET
+1332 NHGHPNKVLIGWSKT

-1354 FDFNTG
+1354 FDFNTE
-1360 ITSDIVLFAVYRDS
+1360 ITSNIELFAVYKDS

-1387 TDGGSSVSDQTV
+1387 TDGGSLVSSQTV
-1399 EKGNKVVKPANPTK
+1399 EKGNKVVKPVNPTK

-1418 DCWTVGLLEFNF
+1418 DCWTLGLLEFNF

-1442 RWTRNADPSTP
+1442 RWTRNPEPSTP
-1453 VVRHTVKFIDWDGT
+1453 VVKHTVKFIDWDGR
-1467 VLKTEVVED
+1467 VVEIQQVD
-1476 GKDATAPTN
+1476 NGKNAKAPATPA
-1485 PVRNGYTFTGWD
+1485 REGYTFTGWD
-1497 KSLSNIKDDMEI
+1497 KSLSNVTSDLEI
-1509 KAQYTKNTDPTT
+1509 KAQYTKNETEKPVPT
-1521 PEPTKPEPTKPEPE
+1521 EPTKPEPTKPEPVQPE
-1535 PETPV
+1535 PT
-1540 EPEKPTP
+1540 KP
-1547 TEPTP
+1547 EPTP
-1552 TEPTQPKDEE
+1552 VEPTQPKDEE

-1583 EEQVEDNII
+1583 EELVEDNII

-1633 VIAVS
+1633 VIAVTA
-1638 VVISLAALSGL
+1638 VISLAALLGL
-1649 LGLLLLII
+1649 LGLLILIL

-1668 RNTDE
+1668 KNTDE
-1673 YNEEKFEVVYRT
+1673 YNEERFEVVYRT
-1685 SVKSEGS
+1685 SVKSEGN

-1720 EFKVELKRLFCKR
+1720 EFRIELKKHFCKR
-1733 YNGEQLIIKLGE
+1733 YNGEQLIIKFGE
-1745 SEDARQIGKTIDEK
+1745 SEGAKQLGFTIDK
-1759 ENIVEF
+1759 ADNIIEF
-1765 TFTE
+1765 KFTE

>member
-38 DGEQTTTEIEQ
+38 DGEQITTEIEQ

-59 QIVENQTEESKDQ
+59 Q
-72 TEENKD
+72 TEENTNQTTEAD

-87 NQTENKEQTEENQTE
+87 NKEQTENKDQAEENQTEENQTE
-102 ENKDQTTE
+102 ENE
-110 EDQTEET
+110 
-117 EENEEE
+117 EEE

-136 ADGEITATIII
+136 ADDSEEVAVTVTF
-147 DANGGTFADGS
+147 DANGGKFSDGS
-158 SQKTFNVEAGTGQY
+158 QQKVITKNVTKIGNIY
-172 YFNFSLAEVPSA
+172 SI
-184 PSGKN
+184 
-189 WTFKGWSESDSS
+189 KGSDF
-201 EAHYSTDS
+201 E
-209 TYSNFLSSGSTKTFY
+209 F
-224 AAWGKSS
+224 
-231 QQTINRDYVFTDGAG
+231 
-246 HSETITKQETL
+246 SETPTGPDGKVWRFYSWTDNGEITGTNYTEF
-257 TYDENN
+257 
-263 KLVSIT
+263 I
-269 YGDYLST
+269 
-276 LSRDSDTALYRFDES
+276 RDSINSGNTNIKVYAYWIKKQTKKVTRTYVYTRGFGPDDYYKYLCDNTITLDDVGNFIDWGYPRGLGNLELMKKSKAETGIMYVKRTAD
-291 IIRRYA
+291 
-297 AEASQ
+297 
-302 QAVDGWT
+302 DNK
-309 YTPTRDYYSDDTLNN
+309 DYYSDAQLTKPLTEADAYIDTVYVDCRYDAYAHTL
-324 KLTMGDIRNNIST
+324 DI
-337 IYVKCDQEQA
+337 
-347 TVTVDASGGTFTNGA
+347 SGNQTGTYKFLSGEYTP
-362 SVNQIKITNKQIN
+362 VPDEPT
-375 FADIELPKAP
+375 AP
-385 EGENWTFEYWAVQ
+385 EG
-398 EKNSGV
+398 
-404 MQLYKT
+404 YK
-410 TDSITYTGNYTT
+410 
-422 IYAYWQ
+422 
-428 KPIERTY
+428 
-435 ILTDL
+435 
-440 VDSVSVD
+440 
-447 ITDTLEFY
+447 
-455 KSPDNIVYSTI
+455 
-466 ASKETLENSAQQK
+466 
-479 SDRYFGVRDDQNDY
+479 
-493 GVGYNKVKYK
+493 
-503 CFKEANLT
+503 
-511 NKIKYG
+511 
-517 DLLSNIQTIYVD
+517 
-529 CKVYVTLNAYD
+529 
-540 VFKEEISG
+540 
-548 TCQSHSFWTG
+548 
-558 KVNKTPNF
+558 
-566 DDYEITVPEGYS
+566 
-578 FVGWYVNPN
+578 FVGWYRRTDRYTGDPSNIDSYISFVNDNLSPYN
-587 KLVYWQELY
+587 FNEKDKQVDFWLY
-596 DGDINHLDNYIE
+596 PQYE
-608 KVNNEL
+608 KVE
-614 ILFDFD
+614 
-620 TPINGSKHDSGDKES
+620 K
-635 YTINLFPQFQKI
+635 
-647 KSSDVTVTFKD
+647 DVTVTFKD

-694 TDGTEANIVG
+694 TDGTEANIVS
-704 DTTTFTSNT
+704 DTATFTSNT
-713 TLIAVYAE
+713 TLIAVYVE

-728 LYNDGSTFPDGTTA
+728 LYNDGSAFPDGTTA
-742 SKTISYETFIQGVNN
+742 SKTYSYKTFIQGVND
-757 RVREADV
+757 RIREADV
-764 KYSDMTEVIPVREGY
+764 KYSDMIEVIPVREGY

-806 VQQSTSHTGTGF
+806 AHQSTSHTGTDF
-818 WMNYNNSK
+818 WSNYNNNK
-826 NKTVMAVYDS
+826 NKTVMEIYDS
-836 VTVYPVWTKAVT
+836 VTVYPVWTKAIT
-848 FDACG
+848 FNACG
-853 GKFSNNQSTTY
+853 GNFSNNQSTTY
-864 STHDMLYDTYTDV
+864 STHDMVFNTYTDV

-893 TREGYQ
+893 TRDGYQ
-899 FVCWSNIK
+899 FVCWLNIK
-907 PISNT
+907 PTSNT

-921 FGQSGINAVIID
+921 YGQSGINAVIV
-933 KNDWYAYVKNNSAT
+933 NEHDWYAYVKNNTAT
-947 AAKGTNDDG
+947 EAKGEDG
-956 AEVYAIWVPT
+956 AEVYALWVPT
-966 YTKVIYHID
+966 YTKVIYHLD
-975 DMELNGTLQDNG
+975 GMELNGTLQDNG

-996 DSDPNDIKIIQY
+996 DSDPDDIKIIQY

-1018 YSFKSNGRPLN
+1018 YSFMSNGRPLN

-1034 SRNFNVTEDC
+1034 SRNFNVTEDY

-1064 DITFDLNYDGH
+1064 NVTFDLNYGGH

-1107 DVYYYIF
+1107 DVYYYTF

-1123 SGSAVDFS
+1123 SGSAVDFN

-1153 VTFVDDV
+1153 VTFIDDV

-1187 FHQDLIFLGW
+1187 FHQDLMFLGW
-1197 SETGSRYNIFDFTT
+1197 SETGSRYNLFDFTT

-1224 DAITIEFIDSYDGQT
+1224 DAITVEFIDSYNGQT

-1280 NTVIS
+1280 NRVIS
-1285 NSITLYSAYAEPLP
+1285 NSMTLYSAYAEPLP

-1332 NHNHTNKVLIGWSET
+1332 NHNHPNKVFIGWSKT

-1360 ITSDIVLFAVYRDS
+1360 ITDNIELFAVYKDS

-1387 TDGGSSVSDQTV
+1387 TDGGSLVNSQTV

-1418 DCWTVGLLEFNF
+1418 DCWTIGLLEFNF

-1442 RWTRNADPSTP
+1442 RWTRNPEPSTP
-1453 VVRHTVKFIDWDGT
+1453 VVKHTVKFIDWDGRI
-1467 VLKTEVVED
+1467 VEIQQVD
-1476 GKDATAPTN
+1476 NGKNATAPAT
-1485 PVRNGYTFTGWD
+1485 PAREGYIFTGWD
-1497 KSLSNIKDDMEI
+1497 KSLNNVTSDMEI
-1509 KAQYTKNTDPTT
+1509 KAQYKKNETEKPVPTEPEKPQ
-1521 PEPTKPEPTKPEPE
+1521 PEPTKPEPTKPEPTKPE
-1535 PETPV
+1535 PTPVTPEPTKPEPTPVTPV
-1540 EPEKPTP
+1540 EPEPTQP
-1547 TEPTP
+1547 EPTP
-1552 TEPTQPKDEE
+1552 VEPTQPKDEE
-1562 EIIPIIEDEPESEE
+1562 EIIPIIENEPESEE

-1583 EEQVEDNII
+1583 DELVEDNII

-1633 VIAVS
+1633 VVAVS

-1649 LGLLLLII
+1649 LGLLLLFI
-1657 LWMKRVKVLND
+1657 LWMKRIKVLND

-1720 EFKVELKRLFCKR
+1720 EFKVELKKLFCKR

-1745 SEDARQIGKTIDEK
+1745 SEDAKQLGFPIDK
-1759 ENIVEF
+1759 ADNIIEF
-1765 TFTE
+1765 KFTE

>member
-49 VIDDDVDNTD
+49 VIDDGVDNTD
-59 QIVENQTEESKDQ
+59 QTVDNTDQTTGADQAEENKTENKDQ
-72 TEENKD
+72 TEEN
-78 QTTEEQTEE
+78 T
-87 NQTENKEQTEENQTE
+87 
-102 ENKDQTTE
+102 DQTTE
-110 EDQTEET
+110 EDQAEKNKT
-117 EENEEE
+117 EENTDQTEENTDQTVENEE
-123 VSDEVLDDEATTL
+123 VSDEVLDDEAVALSDDSEGEEVLEKICTITWNAGDGVLTNGKTSGTVTTYGPYKMYT
-136 ADGEITATIII
+136 DKTGEYTGTAGTEFSGIHYKLNDDEIKLSKGGMYGYNDDNKI
-147 DANGGTFADGS
+147 PSEYIPDAIPNDNTKFFVGWIEVSTGRILKGASTNSMNGHANIDWCGQYAVDHNLIPCYQPKLKFDANGGQFSNMESIRYTSAETVQGAFIELAWSTSNFEIPSNGN
-158 SQKTFNVEAGTGQY
+158 KTFLGWSTTPSEDDLLPKTLRTVYIKNTDDTYETAFNHNTQYAKTLPSGTTLYAIWEDTTVTVNFEDNDGTEISSVEADT
-172 YFNFSLAEVPSA
+172 STTLETIKPSA
-184 PSGKN
+184 PAK
-189 WTFKGWSESDSS
+189 
-201 EAHYSTDS
+201 
-209 TYSNFLSSGSTKTFY
+209 
-224 AAWGKSS
+224 
-231 QQTINRDYVFTDGAG
+231 
-246 HSETITKQETL
+246 
-257 TYDENN
+257 
-263 KLVSIT
+263 
-269 YGDYLST
+269 
-276 LSRDSDTALYRFDES
+276 
-291 IIRRYA
+291 
-297 AEASQ
+297 
-302 QAVDGWT
+302 
-309 YTPTRDYYSDDTLNN
+309 
-324 KLTMGDIRNNIST
+324 
-337 IYVKCDQEQA
+337 
-347 TVTVDASGGTFTNGA
+347 
-362 SVNQIKITNKQIN
+362 TNK
-375 FADIELPKAP
+375 
-385 EGENWTFEYWAVQ
+385 
-398 EKNSGV
+398 
-404 MQLYKT
+404 
-410 TDSITYTGNYTT
+410 
-422 IYAYWQ
+422 
-428 KPIERTY
+428 
-435 ILTDL
+435 
-440 VDSVSVD
+440 
-447 ITDTLEFY
+447 
-455 KSPDNIVYSTI
+455 
-466 ASKETLENSAQQK
+466 
-479 SDRYFGVRDDQNDY
+479 
-493 GVGYNKVKYK
+493 
-503 CFKEANLT
+503 
-511 NKIKYG
+511 
-517 DLLSNIQTIYVD
+517 
-529 CKVYVTLNAYD
+529 
-540 VFKEEISG
+540 
-548 TCQSHSFWTG
+548 
-558 KVNKTPNF
+558 
-566 DDYEITVPEGYS
+566 
-578 FVGWYVNPN
+578 
-587 KLVYWQELY
+587 
-596 DGDINHLDNYIE
+596 
-608 KVNNEL
+608 
-614 ILFDFD
+614 
-620 TPINGSKHDSGDKES
+620 
-635 YTINLFPQFQKI
+635 
-647 KSSDVTVTFKD
+647 
-658 YDGTELNTA
+658 
-667 TTTTDKKL
+667 
-675 ADIKPT
+675 
-681 EPTKDNHLFLGWS
+681 LFLGWS

-921 FGQSGINAVIID
+921 FGQSGVNAVIID
-933 KNDWYAYVKNNSAT
+933 ENDWYAYVKNNSAT
-947 AAKGTNDDG
+947 AAKRTNDVG

-966 YTKVIYHID
+966 YTKVIYHMD
-975 DMELNGTLQDNG
+975 DMELDGTLQDNG

-1034 SRNFNVTEDC
+1034 SRNFNVTEDY

-1055 IDVYAKQSV
+1055 IDVYAKQSINV
-1064 DITFDLNYDGH
+1064 TFDLNYDGH

-1081 DKNTNITPIEDPE
+1081 DKNTNITPIQDPE

-1107 DVYYYIF
+1107 DVYYYTF

-1123 SGSAVDFS
+1123 SGSAVDFN

-1165 DTQTVE
+1165 DTKTVE

-1187 FHQDLIFLGW
+1187 FHQDLMFLGW
-1197 SETGSRYNIFDFTT
+1197 SETSSRYNLFDFTT

-1224 DAITIEFIDSYDGQT
+1224 DAVTIEFIDSYNGQT

-1307 SLGPEFEVIESK
+1307 SLGSEFEEIEEK
-1319 IVTENDRVEAPVF
+1319 IVTENDKVEAPVF
-1332 NHNHTNKVLIGWSET
+1332 NHNHTNKVLIGWSESG
-1347 RNDTDNL
+1347 NDPDNL

-1418 DCWTVGLLEFNF
+1418 DCWTIGFLEFNF

-1453 VVRHTVKFIDWDGT
+1453 VVKHTVKFIDWDGRIIAIQL
-1467 VLKTEVVED
+1467 VDNGSNAV
-1476 GKDATAPTN
+1476 APAS
-1485 PVRNGYTFTGWD
+1485 PAREGYTFTGWD
-1497 KSLSNIKDDMEI
+1497 KSLNNVTSDMEV

-1521 PEPTKPEPTKPEPE
+1521 PVPPTPSNPDPEPVQPEPTKPEPVQPEPTKPEPE
-1535 PETPV
+1535 QPTPEPVQPEPTKPEPTPETPV
-1540 EPEKPTP
+1540 
-1547 TEPTP
+1547 EPTP

-1633 VIAVS
+1633 VVAVS

-1720 EFKVELKRLFCKR
+1720 EFKVELKKLFCKR

-1759 ENIVEF
+1759 ENTVEF

>member
-38 DGEQTTTEIEQ
+38 DNEQTLTEIEQ

-59 QIVENQTEESKDQ
+59 QTEENKDQTTGADQAEENQTENKDQ

-78 QTTEEQTEE
+78 QAEE
-87 NQTENKEQTEENQTE
+87 NKT

-110 EDQTEET
+110 NQTTEDQTEENT
-117 EENEEE
+117 EE
-123 VSDEVLDDEATTL
+123 SDEVLDDEATTL

-147 DANGGTFADGS
+147 DTNGGTFADGS

-246 HSETITKQETL
+246 HSETITKSETL
-257 TYDENN
+257 MIDENY

-276 LSRDSDTALYRFDES
+276 LSGDSDDALYRFEES
-291 IIRRYA
+291 IIRKYA

-302 QAVDGWT
+302 QAVDGWN
-309 YTPTRDYYSDDTLNN
+309 YTPTRDYYSDATLNN
-324 KLTMGDIRNNIST
+324 RLTMRDIRNNIST
-337 IYVKCDQEQA
+337 IYVKCTQEQA
-347 TVTVDASGGTFTNGA
+347 TVTF
-362 SVNQIKITNKQIN
+362 
-375 FADIELPKAP
+375 
-385 EGENWTFEYWAVQ
+385 
-398 EKNSGV
+398 KN
-404 MQLYKT
+404 
-410 TDSITYTGNYTT
+410 
-422 IYAYWQ
+422 
-428 KPIERTY
+428 
-435 ILTDL
+435 
-440 VDSVSVD
+440 
-447 ITDTLEFY
+447 
-455 KSPDNIVYSTI
+455 
-466 ASKETLENSAQQK
+466 
-479 SDRYFGVRDDQNDY
+479 
-493 GVGYNKVKYK
+493 
-503 CFKEANLT
+503 
-511 NKIKYG
+511 
-517 DLLSNIQTIYVD
+517 
-529 CKVYVTLNAYD
+529 
-540 VFKEEISG
+540 
-548 TCQSHSFWTG
+548 
-558 KVNKTPNF
+558 
-566 DDYEITVPEGYS
+566 
-578 FVGWYVNPN
+578 
-587 KLVYWQELY
+587 
-596 DGDINHLDNYIE
+596 
-608 KVNNEL
+608 
-614 ILFDFD
+614 
-620 TPINGSKHDSGDKES
+620 
-635 YTINLFPQFQKI
+635 
-647 KSSDVTVTFKD
+647 
-658 YDGTELNTA
+658 YDGTELNVA
-667 TTTTDKKL
+667 TTTKDKMLK
-675 ADIKPT
+675 DIKPA
-681 EPTKDNHLFLGWS
+681 EPVRDNHLFLGWS
-694 TDGTEANIVG
+694 TDGTEANIVS
-704 DTTTFTSNT
+704 DTATFTSNT
-713 TLIAVYAE
+713 TLTAVYAE

-742 SKTISYETFIQGVNN
+742 SKTYSYKTFIQGENN
-757 RVREADV
+757 VVREADV

-787 KNQNYGDVTT
+787 KNQNNGDVIT

-806 VQQSTSHTGTGF
+806 AHQSTSHTGTSF

-826 NKTVMAVYDS
+826 NKNVMEIYDS

-848 FDACG
+848 FNACG
-853 GKFSNNQSTTY
+853 GNFSNNQSTTY
-864 STHDMLYDTYTDV
+864 STHDMLYNTYTTDD
-877 GGNRQQTL
+877 GHRQHEL

-899 FVCWSNIK
+899 FVCWLNIK
-907 PISNT
+907 PTSNT

-921 FGQSGINAVIID
+921 YGQSGINAVIV
-933 KNDWYAYVKNNSAT
+933 NEHDWYAYVKNNSDT
-947 AAKGTNDDG
+947 EAKGEDG
-956 AEVYAIWVPT
+956 AEVYALWVPT
-966 YTKVIYHID
+966 YTKVIYHLD
-975 DMELNGTLQDNG
+975 GMELDGTLQDNG

-1018 YSFKSNGRPLN
+1018 YSFKKDGVKLNHVSWYTSKECRDDSYLGNKIGR
-1029 VQWYK
+1029 Q
-1034 SRNFNVTEDC
+1034 S
-1044 IGNLIPKQEKD
+1044 KD
-1055 IDVYAKQSV
+1055 IDVYAKQSINV
-1064 DITFDLNYDGH
+1064 TFDLNYDGH

-1081 DKNTNITPIEDPE
+1081 DKNTNITPIQDPE

-1107 DVYYYIF
+1107 DVYYYTF

-1123 SGSAVDFS
+1123 SGSAVDFN

-1153 VTFVDDV
+1153 VTFIDDV

-1165 DTQTVE
+1165 DTKTVE

-1187 FHQDLIFLGW
+1187 FHQDLMFLGW
-1197 SETGSRYNIFDFTT
+1197 SETGSRYNLFDFTT

-1217 TLHAVYA
+1217 TLHVVYA
-1224 DAITIEFIDSYDGQT
+1224 DAVTIEFIDSYNGQT

-1332 NHNHTNKVLIGWSET
+1332 NHGHPNKVLIGWSKT

-1354 FDFNTG
+1354 FDFNTE
-1360 ITSDIVLFAVYRDS
+1360 ITSNIELFAVYKDS

-1387 TDGGSSVSDQTV
+1387 TDGGSLVSSQTV
-1399 EKGNKVVKPANPTK
+1399 EKGNKVVKPVNPTK

-1418 DCWTVGLLEFNF
+1418 DCWTLGLLEFNF

-1442 RWTRNADPSTP
+1442 RWTRNPEPSTP
-1453 VVRHTVKFIDWDGT
+1453 VVKHTVKFIDWDGR
-1467 VLKTEVVED
+1467 VVEIQQVD
-1476 GKDATAPTN
+1476 NGKNAKAPATPA
-1485 PVRNGYTFTGWD
+1485 REGYTFTGWD
-1497 KSLSNIKDDMEI
+1497 KSLSNVTSDLEI
-1509 KAQYTKNTDPTT
+1509 KAQYTKNETEKPVPT
-1521 PEPTKPEPTKPEPE
+1521 EPTKPEPTKPEPVQPE
-1535 PETPV
+1535 PT
-1540 EPEKPTP
+1540 KP
-1547 TEPTP
+1547 EPTP
-1552 TEPTQPKDEE
+1552 VEPTQPKDEE

-1583 EEQVEDNII
+1583 EELVEDNII

-1633 VIAVS
+1633 VIAVTA
-1638 VVISLAALSGL
+1638 VISLAALLGL
-1649 LGLLLLII
+1649 LGLLILIL

-1668 RNTDE
+1668 KNTDE
-1673 YNEEKFEVVYRT
+1673 YNEERFEVVYRT
-1685 SVKSEGS
+1685 SVKSEGN

-1720 EFKVELKRLFCKR
+1720 EFRIELKKHFCKR
-1733 YNGEQLIIKLGE
+1733 YNGEQLIIKFGE
-1745 SEDARQIGKTIDEK
+1745 SEGAKQLGFTIDK
-1759 ENIVEF
+1759 ADNIIEF
-1765 TFTE
+1765 KFTE

>member
-49 VIDDDVDNTD
+49 VIDGDVDNTD
-59 QIVENQTEESKDQ
+59 Q
-72 TEENKD
+72 TEENTN
-78 QTTEEQTEE
+78 QTTGAD
-87 NQTENKEQTEENQTE
+87 QTENKEQTTEDQTTEDQTTEDQTTEDQTE
-102 ENKDQTTE
+102 ENKEQTENKDQTE

-117 EENEEE
+117 EENEE

-136 ADGEITATIII
+136 ADGSEEVTVTVTF
-147 DANGGTFADGS
+147 DANGGKFSDGS
-158 SQKTFNVEAGTGQY
+158 QQKVITKNVTKIDNIYYIHGSDFEFSETPTG
-172 YFNFSLAEVPSA
+172 PD
-184 PSGKN
+184 GKVWRFYN
-189 WTFKGWSESDSS
+189 WTDNGEITGTSYTEFIRDSINS
-201 EAHYSTDS
+201 GNTDIKVYAYWIKTQTKKVTR
-209 TYSNFLSSGSTKTFY
+209 TYVYTRGFGPD
-224 AAWGKSS
+224 
-231 QQTINRDYVFTDGAG
+231 DYYKYLCDN
-246 HSETITKQETL
+246 TITLDDEGNL
-257 TYDENN
+257 TNWGYWGYQGLGNLELMKKTKAELGIMYN
-263 KLVSIT
+263 KRT
-269 YGDYLST
+269 AN
-276 LSRDSDTALYRFDES
+276 DSK
-291 IIRRYA
+291 
-297 AEASQ
+297 
-302 QAVDGWT
+302 
-309 YTPTRDYYSDDTLNN
+309 DYYSDAQLTKPLTEADAYIDTV
-324 KLTMGDIRNNIST
+324 
-337 IYVKCDQEQA
+337 YVDCRYDVYMY
-347 TVTVDASGGTFTNGA
+347 T
-362 SVNQIKITNKQIN
+362 
-375 FADIELPKAP
+375 ADISGNKTGTYKYLSGDYAPVPDEPTAP
-385 EGENWTFEYWAVQ
+385 EG
-398 EKNSGV
+398 
-404 MQLYKT
+404 YK
-410 TDSITYTGNYTT
+410 
-422 IYAYWQ
+422 
-428 KPIERTY
+428 
-435 ILTDL
+435 
-440 VDSVSVD
+440 
-447 ITDTLEFY
+447 
-455 KSPDNIVYSTI
+455 
-466 ASKETLENSAQQK
+466 
-479 SDRYFGVRDDQNDY
+479 
-493 GVGYNKVKYK
+493 
-503 CFKEANLT
+503 
-511 NKIKYG
+511 
-517 DLLSNIQTIYVD
+517 
-529 CKVYVTLNAYD
+529 
-540 VFKEEISG
+540 
-548 TCQSHSFWTG
+548 
-558 KVNKTPNF
+558 
-566 DDYEITVPEGYS
+566 
-578 FVGWYVNPN
+578 FVGWYKIDGNRYTGDPSNIDLYISFVNENLSPYN
-587 KLVYWQELY
+587 FNEKSTLASYALY
-596 DGDINHLDNYIE
+596 PQYE
-608 KVNNEL
+608 KVE
-614 ILFDFD
+614 
-620 TPINGSKHDSGDKES
+620 SK
-635 YTINLFPQFQKI
+635 
-647 KSSDVTVTFKD
+647 VTVNFED
-658 YDGTELNTA
+658 NDGTEISSVEADTS
-667 TTTTDKKL
+667 TTLET
-675 ADIKPT
+675 IKPSAPAKT
-681 EPTKDNHLFLGWS
+681 NKLFLGWS

-764 KYSDMTEVIPVREGY
+764 KYSDMTEVIPVRDGY

-921 FGQSGINAVIID
+921 FGQSGVNAVIID
-933 KNDWYAYVKNNSAT
+933 ENDWYAYVKNNSAT
-947 AAKGTNDDG
+947 AAKGTNDVG

-1034 SRNFNVTEDC
+1034 SRNFNVTEDY

-1081 DKNTNITPIEDPE
+1081 DKNTNITPIQDPE

-1258 NDPDRRFVGWSFIGT
+1258 NDPDKRFVGWSIIGSV
-1273 ADDLFDF
+1273 DELFDF
-1280 NTVIS
+1280 NTNIS
-1285 NSITLYSAYAEPLP
+1285 SDITLYSAYAEPLP

-1307 SLGPEFEVIESK
+1307 SLGPEFEVIEEK
-1319 IVTENDRVEAPVF
+1319 IVTENDKVEAPVF

-1418 DCWTVGLLEFNF
+1418 DCWTIGLLEFNF

-1453 VVRHTVKFIDWDGT
+1453 VVKHTVKFIDWDGR
-1467 VLKTEVVED
+1467 VIKTEVVED

-1485 PVRNGYTFTGWD
+1485 PVRDGYTFTGWD

-1521 PEPTKPEPTKPEPE
+1521 PVPPTPSNPDPEPVQPEPTKPEPVKPEPEQPTPEPVQPEPTKPEPTPV
-1535 PETPV
+1535 TPV
-1540 EPEKPTP
+1540 EPEPTKP
-1547 TEPTP
+1547 EPTP
-1552 TEPTQPKDEE
+1552 VEPTQPKDEE

-1633 VIAVS
+1633 VVVVS

-1720 EFKVELKRLFCKR
+1720 EFKVELKKLFCKR

-1759 ENIVEF
+1759 ENTVEF